1 MVLND
6 VMKYIESEYDIINS
20 TPCEVCGGSYI
31 TEDLQIHIVDSIP
44 YDVCIC
50 VCPECGHEKLFRFYA
65 PFLDEKPT
73 TKKQKRNIN

>member
-6 VMKYIESEYDIINS
+6 IMKYIESEYGIINS

-31 TEDLQIHIVDSIP
+31 AENLEIHIVEDIP

-50 VCPECGHEKLFRFYA
+50 SCSECGHEKAFSFCA
-65 PFLDEKPT
+65 PFINEESMKIA
-73 TKKQKRNIN
+73 KKNMN